1 MQQAYHILFRYPAT
15 NDEGSLRGHTPP
27 PGVCHRRFRDVLQI
41 TLGAI
46 MYKVM
51 GRNVIL
57 LNYNGAL
64 FKNAVCIGRVIDRFL
79 PN

>member
-1 MQQAYHILFRYPAT
+1 
-15 NDEGSLRGHTPP
+15 
-27 PGVCHRRFRDVLQI
+27 
-41 TLGAI
+41 

-79 PN
+79 PNWSEIKDLLIRYLKICTKMVPTFIMISTY